1 MAIIVFEHSPLGGCL
16 RLGEVLRDLGQQL
29 RIIQMFEG
37 DQVPPDLDD
46 VDGVISMGGPQSAND
61 ADDFL
66 QREMNFIR
74 AADAA
79 QLPIVG
85 ICLGSQL
92 TAKALGG
99 EVGRLPGGG
108 AGSPGAG
115 GIELG
120 WHDVTL
126 NDVGRE
132 DILHTGLAWTSKQF
146 HWHNEYVTKLPPGA
160 RLLGS
165 SKACPVQHWASGVR
179 TYCFQHHPEMFP
191 ATIEAWIKDEP
202 GDLDRAG
209 IAVDE
214 LRAQTKEF
222 YAGYD
227 RQRNRLFEQI
237 ALFLMPVERRFTGLV
252 KDLRH

>member
-16 RLGEVLRDLGQQL
+16 RLGEVLRDYGQLL

-37 DQVPPDLDD
+37 DPVPPDLDD

-61 ADDFL
+61 ADEFL
-66 QREMNFIR
+66 QDEMNFIR

-79 QLPIVG
+79 QVPIVG

-99 EVGRLPGGG
+99 EVGRLV
-108 AGSPGAG
+108 G

-132 DILHTGLAWTSKQF
+132 DILHTGLPWTSTQF
-146 HWHNEYVTKLPPGA
+146 HWHNESVTKLPPGA
-160 RLLGS
+160 RLLGG
-165 SKACPVQHWASGVR
+165 SKACPVQHWGSGVR
-179 TYCFQHHPEMFP
+179 TYCFQHHPEVFP
-191 ATIEAWIKDEP
+191 ATIEAWIKDES

-209 IAVDE
+209 IAADQ
-214 LRAQTKEF
+214 LRAQVKEF
-222 YAGYD
+222 YPEYD
-227 RQRNRLFEQI
+227 RLRDRLFEQI
-237 ALFLMPVERRFTGLV
+237 ALFLMPVERRFAGLV